1 MRTKRQYKRILCI
14 LCFLL
19 LVSGVAI
26 YAEPEISVYV
36 DGTKIVSDTPAIIVD
51 GRTMLPFRSILN
63 ALGVDNE
70 SITWDAGSRSI
81 EIHHNGNYIFLL
93 IGSDFALA
101 NNKPITL
108 EVAPLI
114 RDGRTL
120 VPVRFLAEALLAT
133 VTWEPQTKTVSIT
146 MQ

>member
-1 MRTKRQYKRILCI
+1 
-14 LCFLL
+14 
-19 LVSGVAI
+19 
-26 YAEPEISVYV
+26 
-36 DGTKIVSDTPAIIVD
+36 
-51 GRTMLPFRSILN
+51 MLPFRSILN

-108 EVAPLI
+108 DVAPLI

-120 VPVRFLAEALLAT
+120 VPVRFVAEALLAT
-133 VTWEPQTKTVSIT
+133 VVWEPQTKTVSIT